1 MDKREFVEAL
11 KKAKRLVIKI
21 GSGVIAQDNKINFN
35 LLEKIISDIAL
46 LKQSGKQVILV
57 SSGAVASGM
66 SKLKIKNRPENIVHL
81 QALASIGQPVLL
93 NSYAQLFERFNI
105 TVSQILITVDD
116 IDSRRRF
123 INAKNTLLSLL
134 KWDILPIINENDTV
148 VIKELRFGDND
159 NLSYHILNL
168 SEADALII
176 LSDVDGVYSKNP
188 AKKGARLIEE
198 FTSSAEIE
206 IEGKSR
212 LGSGGIKTK
221 IEACKNA
228 AELGKLACIVNGKKE
243 HILRD
248 IFNNT
253 DVRFTFFSPKTQPIS
268 SKKSWLLNC
277 NPSGVVVID
286 DGAKEMLLKNKSL
299 LPGGIVKVYGGFGRG
314 DIINIED
321 LNGNLIARGITNY
334 DSNEIELIK
343 GKKSSQIVSIL
354 GYKYSDDVVHID
366 NMAVVR
372 YSDD

>member
-35 LLEKIISDIAL
+35 LLEKIISDIAF

-57 SSGAVASGM
+57 SSGAVAGGM

-188 AKKGARLIEE
+188 AKKGARHIEE
-198 FTSSAEIE
+198 FTSSVEIE

-228 AELGKLACIVNGKKE
+228 SELGKLACIVNGKKE

-277 NPSGVVVID
+277 NPSGVVVVD